1 MIKIITDILITDL
14 DNAPGVWKS
23 LPIVPA
29 SGTYK
34 SESSAGESGRLAKI
48 TLDCKVTHVI
58 PEMKR
63 NVSLQVTF
71 DDGTKAIIGTND
83 LPATLDIKESDI
95 IQISCKWSAPDMI

>member
-1 MIKIITDILITDL
+1 MIKIITDILIKDL
-14 DNAPGVWKS
+14 DNTAGVWKFR
-23 LPIVPA
+23 PIVPA

-34 SESSAGESGRLAKI
+34 SESSAGVSGRLAKI

-63 NVSLQVTF
+63 NVSLQVIF

>member
-14 DNAPGVWKS
+14 DNAAGVWKFV
-23 LPIVPA
+23 PIVPA

-34 SESSAGESGRLAKI
+34 SESSAGGSGRLAKI

-58 PEMKR
+58 
-63 NVSLQVTF
+63 F
-71 DDGTKAIIGTND
+71 DDGTKAVVGTND

-95 IQISCKWSAPDMI
+95 IQISCKWSAPDMM

>member
-14 DNAPGVWKS
+14 DNAAGVWKA
-23 LPIVPA
+23 LPMVPA

-34 SESSAGESGRLAKI
+34 SESSAGGSGRLAKI

-63 NVSLQVTF
+63 NISLQVAF

-95 IQISCKWSAPDMI
+95 IQITCKWSAPDMI

>member
-14 DNAPGVWKS
+14 DNTAGVWKL

-34 SESSAGESGRLAKI
+34 SESSAGGSGRLAKI